1 MIEPVSNDIRRAH
14 SRAIKRRE
22 QWRKQYALLSVAI
35 RETKSL
41 LNRVNRS
48 NSVDTVAEVQL
59 RSLRMVA
66 NFMMLDRADVKWD
79 LKNTAYTYVDR
90 ETVKLKQSA

>member
-1 MIEPVSNDIRRAH
+1 MIEPVSDDIRRAH
-14 SRAIKRRE
+14 SRAIKWRE

-35 RETKSL
+35 RENKSR

-48 NSVDTVAEVQL
+48 NSVDAVA
-59 RSLRMVA
+59 
-66 NFMMLDRADVKWD
+66 DRADVKWD